1 MHCFC
6 RQVLAEEAVG
16 AVVDAVDLAEVAEV
30 EGVDS
35 KQRMRSKYGRETIL
49 TNSRNGDRSFKN
61 ACPKSM

>member
-1 MHCFC
+1 MG
-6 RQVLAEEAVG
+6 AAVG
-16 AVVDAVDLAEVAEV
+16 AVVLAEVAEV

-35 KQRMRSKYGRETIL
+35 KQRMRSKYGREIIL